1 LGGARAGGSDE
12 DDVCTEWWDMVGLDS
27 VVCHDGDEYRNDSAV
42 PHGSGAAEYAGVAL
56 LLREGTAVATATGR
70 CRVGTGKGRAARA
83 GDDKAYPVPCTT
95 AVVAGVGAAA
105 TATGACT
112 GRVVAGSGR
121 EWHGMVIPEG
131 NVVVAVFP

>member
-1 LGGARAGGSDE
+1 
-12 DDVCTEWWDMVGLDS
+12 MVGGLDS
-27 VVCHDGDEYRNDSAV
+27 VVCHDDDEYRDDSAV

-56 LLREGTAVATATGR
+56 LLREGTAVATGR

-83 GDDKAYPVPCTT
+83 GDNEEYPVPCTT

-105 TATGACT
+105 AATGAAGWLT
-112 GRVVAGSGR
+112 GSSGR

-131 NVVVAVFP
+131 KVVVAPWHEEGRFKAAVPTTAAAAAPVE